1 MLLLDLSQL
10 APLHLYSLLSIW
22 DALFEDGLGV
32 VNIGLQSRS
41 KPIKHFLSKQY
52 KPFEYW

>member
-32 VNIGLQSRS
+32 VNIGLKSRS